1 MTMKFTKMHG
11 LGNDYLFVDCFTE
24 SVTSP
29 AELARRVSDRH
40 FGVGGDG
47 LVLIMPSQSADAM
60 MRIFNADGSEAE
72 MCGNA
77 LRCVAK
83 YLYEHRG
90 VRQKVLTVETRAGI
104 KTLTIILENSQVNS
118 VRADLGPP
126 SFTDNRLFAVDCDV
140 TRSHP
145 MQVNNHG
152 YQFTAVSMGN
162 PHCVIFVP
170 QISEEMLKED
180 GPALEISPLF
190 PQKTNV
196 EFVQIE
202 SENSLRMR
210 VWERGSGETMAC
222 GTGACAAV
230 AAACHNGLT
239 TRQVMVHLLGGDLLI
254 EWDQN
259 TNHLLMTGPA
269 VEVFHGEWPVATS

>member
-1 MTMKFTKMHG
+1 MKFTKMHG

-24 SVTSP
+24 SVAAP
-29 AELARRVSDRH
+29 VDLARRVSDRH

-47 LVLIMPSQSADAM
+47 LVLIMPSRTADAK

-83 YLYEHRG
+83 YLYEHREI
-90 VRQKVLTVETRAGI
+90 RREVLTVETRAGI
-104 KTLTIILENSQVNS
+104 KTLTVITENSRVNS
-118 VRADLGPP
+118 IRADMGAPF
-126 SFTDNRLFAVDCDV
+126 FTDSRLFSVDCDT

-145 MQVNNHG
+145 VQVNNRC

-170 QISEEMLKED
+170 RIIEEMLRED
-180 GPALEISPLF
+180 GPALEINPLF
-190 PQKTNV
+190 PRKTNV

-202 SENSLRMR
+202 SENLLRMR

-230 AAACHNGLT
+230 AAAVHNGLT
-239 TRQVMVHLLGGDLLI
+239 TRQVMVRLLGGDLLI

-259 TNHLLMTGPA
+259 SHHLLMTGPA
-269 VEVFHGEWPVATS
+269 VEVFHGEWPATPS